1 MILLDCA
8 GLEAKACECSAA
20 VVKDYAQ
27 IFDTP
32 VHGPRGARPIGG
44 LTRVRAG
51 R

>member
-32 VHGPRGARPIGG
+32 VTARAA
-44 LTRVRAG
+44 RA
-51 R
+51 RSEA